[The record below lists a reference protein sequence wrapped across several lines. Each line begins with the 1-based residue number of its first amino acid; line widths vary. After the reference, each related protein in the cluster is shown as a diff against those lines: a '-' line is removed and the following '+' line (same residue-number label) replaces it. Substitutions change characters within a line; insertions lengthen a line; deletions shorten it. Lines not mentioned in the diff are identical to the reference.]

1 MPPLTVL
8 RLRASRSELAFT
20 STPPT
25 SPRPM
30 TQALQRCRHC
40 LNIIPLENSLDNHV
54 RASFICRE
62 AEGREIQQG
71 RASLARK
78 RAWDQHQELERRVQ
92 SQYERENMWASE
104 KEGWIGMERAS
115 TAGTGVEM
123 QMEQELPATEE
134 RPAKQ
139 PRVAVEEVVDDEAPH
154 VVPPPD
160 RRTQAHLH
168 KNRLGGDHVGGK
180 AYLKAHIE
188 STGVFAS
195 PRSFEI
201 AELLM
206 TTGLTDSAKEQHLQ
220 SVMYRGNTPWP
231 TCKAL
236 NNDVDTLPH
245 GPQFTINEI
254 NATSAPRPKPQFL
267 VHRNALD
274 LLRELFS
281 NKAFDSHFVYAP
293 ARYWTTGRK
302 KERVFVDMR
311 SGNWWWREQEKL
323 MKAGKRNATIAAVI
337 LSSDE
342 TNLSVMSGGQTAYPV
357 YITVA
362 NIDKDWRRK
371 PSKRTTLL
379 LGYLPTDSFED
390 VENDNERRRLKAETG
405 PPLHGVMLAPLKEAM
420 EDGVEMWCPDG
431 RCRLVFSEIAAYLAD
446 WPEKGEETWIPPSTR
461 ATARKLLM
469 HYKPTSTTG
478 VVKQWT
484 GKESKEM
491 LRQILPA
498 VLGDLRPDE
507 AQMIRSLVD
516 FIFRAH
522 MSSMTETDLGH
533 LEHELDTFHQ
543 FKEVLVAR
551 DYYQSGAR
559 FDRIRNYTQEA
570 IRIHR
575 AYLDEYLGLNQDNN
589 VGNQG
594 EDEEAE
600 RMGIIDECGGDDEA
614 IDRIKPLSFAPFET
628 PQRDVVRAIAPVR
641 DAGGRVRTEGVWDTA
656 LYIEQPNQ
664 IRPSRGDY
672 QDKHGLQRY
681 RAGRVRAF
689 FTLPGHLLE
698 YYSGQLAYIEVFRPF
713 EATPASPYGR
723 MFSTAPELDARDRR
737 RTIIVPVTEIIAT
750 CHLVP
755 KFNQLDP
762 GLRLDPYTDVF
773 TGSSDAL
780 DLSTDFALSVGDQS
794 LL

>member
-1 MPPLTVL
+1 M
-8 RLRASRSELAFT
+8 RL
-20 STPPT
+20 
-25 SPRPM
+25 
-30 TQALQRCRHC
+30 
-40 LNIIPLENSLDNHV
+40 
-54 RASFICRE
+54 
-62 AEGREIQQG
+62 
-71 RASLARK
+71 
-78 RAWDQHQELERRVQ
+78 
-92 SQYERENMWASE
+92 
-104 KEGWIGMERAS
+104 
-115 TAGTGVEM
+115 
-123 QMEQELPATEE
+123 
-134 RPAKQ
+134 
-139 PRVAVEEVVDDEAPH
+139 
-154 VVPPPD
+154 
-160 RRTQAHLH
+160 
-168 KNRLGGDHVGGK
+168 
-180 AYLKAHIE
+180 
-188 STGVFAS
+188 
-195 PRSFEI
+195 
-201 AELLM
+201 
-206 TTGLTDSAKEQHLQ
+206 
-220 SVMYRGNTPWP
+220 
-231 TCKAL
+231 
-236 NNDVDTLPH
+236 
-245 GPQFTINEI
+245 
-254 NATSAPRPKPQFL
+254 
-267 VHRNALD
+267 
-274 LLRELFS
+274 
-281 NKAFDSHFVYAP
+281 
-293 ARYWTTGRK
+293 
-302 KERVFVDMR
+302 
-311 SGNWWWREQEKL
+311 GNWWWREQEKL

-337 LSSDE
+337 LSSDK

-390 VENDNERRRLKAETG
+390 VENDNERRRLKAE
-405 PPLHGVMLAPLKEAM
+405 LVHRSMEVMLAPLKEAM

-431 RCRLVFSEIAAYLAD
+431 RCRLVFPRIAAYLAD
-446 WPEKGEETWIPPSTR
+446 WPELNLHCCTSIASCPVCTTLQEGRGDLDTPLDPRDRKETLDALQAYFDDGGTEILKTLGLKPVWPWWGDMKGVDLHKSIPPDMLHQLYQGIFKSHMAKWLKFFIGANELDERFAAMPR
-461 ATARKLLM
+461 AEGLRHFPKGI
-469 HYKPTSTTG
+469 S

-559 FDRIRNYTQEA
+559 FDRIPKLHVLSHYVDSIREFGTPDGYSTEVPEHLHIEYAKIPWRASNKVRPLPQMLTYIQRQEA

-614 IDRIKPLSFAPFET
+614 IDPDRELDPESLLEPIDHPDPRRHMSVTPTKQKVAVGVVVQDYQASNLTSAITDFLVRRCDVPEHDIILSPNNRLQVWHRLYLHQKPLSFAPFET

-762 GLRLDPYTDVF
+762 GLRLDPYTDVLSIGRQF
-773 TGSSDAL
+773 WLNHYYTHYIFLLIQHWQQRRPRPLDRLRAL
-780 DLSTDFALSVGDQS
+780 RR
-794 LL
+794 